1 MAVFVSDLRRSNR
14 LRSAGSHANDGGSWL
29 WIRCAPGRGRGCLLV
44 ALNNGTVKK
53 QIRTFNATPRELVK
67 LREWLL
73 SQGCTHVAMESTGVY
88 WKPVL
93 AIP

>member
-1 MAVFVSDLRRSNR
+1 LYQTYGAAIAFAQKVVMQTRVDRGCRLDVHHAAVV
-14 LRSAGSHANDGGSWL
+14 A
-29 WIRCAPGRGRGCLLV
+29 CLLV

-53 QIRTFNATPRELVK
+53 QIRTFNTTPRELVK

-88 WKPVL
+88 WKPVFDL
-93 AIP
+93 P